1 MLSKL
6 KWETKPTFCTV
17 GDGSLKLVP
26 KEVMELLSG
35 WILQGR
41 RDLGRGHSSNH

>member
-1 MLSKL
+1 MLNKI

-26 KEVMELLSG
+26 KEVMEILSG
-35 WILQGR
+35 KILQGR
-41 RDLGRGHSSNH
+41 RDLSRGHAPNH

>member
-26 KEVMELLSG
+26 KAVMEFLSG
-35 WILQGR
+35 
-41 RDLGRGHSSNH
+41 